1 MNKILKRI
9 LIVSSLVIVILVIL
23 YFLVFM
29 NPDIKK
35 KNNEIKYKE
44 YTILNNNKGY
54 LDNYDKSLYV
64 EGYKGDY
71 DKAYYITGKLTSE
84 KDSDFV
90 VIVFNLY
97 DKNDKIISTA
107 VAGIND
113 VKKNKEYSFKAMSL
127 CDSKTALNVS
137 YYKIKSI
144 NG

>member
-1 MNKILKRI
+1 MNKVLKRI
-9 LIVSSLVIVILVIL
+9 LVIASLVIVILAIL
-23 YFLVFM
+23 YFVFFM
-29 NPDIKK
+29 NPNIKE
-35 KNNEIKYKE
+35 KNNKIKYNE
-44 YTILNNNKGY
+44 YTIYNNKGY

-64 EGYKGDY
+64 EGYNGDY

-90 VIVFNLY
+90 VVIFNLY
-97 DKNDKIISTA
+97 DKDDKIISTA